1 MSGKSGSPKPPPAMP
16 APMATPSDVSPESA
30 AARRRAS
37 NVARKMLGY
46 QGTMLTGP
54 GGLGGSAD
62 TMKKQLLGG

>member
-1 MSGKSGSPKPPPAMP
+1 MSGKSSSPKPPPAP
-16 APMATPSDVSPESA
+16 SPMATPSDVSPESA
-30 AARRRAS
+30 EARRRAS

>member
-1 MSGKSGSPKPPPAMP
+1 
-16 APMATPSDVSPESA
+16 MATPSDVSPESA